1 MAAKVVIIWNSWELT
16 ARLIR
21 SKDAKNTLPP
31 TLKRTRLTLIDI
43 HLVTQGMGAVRLLDV
58 KKELHKAAK
67 HAGIAHSVR

>member
-1 MAAKVVIIWNSWELT
+1 MAAKVLIIWNSWELT

-21 SKDAKNTLPP
+21 NKDAKNTHPP

-43 HLVTQGMGAVRLLDV
+43 HLVIQGMGAVRLLDV

-67 HAGIAHSVR
+67 HAVIAYSIR